1 MNIVVCVKN
10 VPEVAEEELEINDEG
25 ADVEREELGF
35 AINEWDNYA
44 VEEAVRIK
52 EALGGKVTV
61 VTIGND
67 DDEDVLR
74 RSLAMGA
81 DEAILVDG
89 EDLAGVDASAVS
101 LILSRVLKPLEFD
114 LALCG
119 AQAADDGFG
128 QVGVALAERLNLPY
142 ASLVTAARVGAGK
155 ITVDRELESGMYET
169 VELGL
174 PALLTIQSG
183 INEPRY
189 VSIMGIR
196 KARNAEIKN
205 LSLDDLDLSEDDV
218 RGTANWFESV
228 EMSLPPEGE
237 GAEILSG
244 SLDEICARAAA
255 IIKEKGGLG

>member
-25 ADVEREELGF
+25 TDIEREELGF
-35 AINEWDNYA
+35 ALNEWDNYA
-44 VEEAVRIK
+44 VEEAVRLK
-52 EALGGKVTV
+52 ESLGGAVTV
-61 VTIGND
+61 VTIGKD

-81 DEAILVDG
+81 DEAIMVEG
-89 EDLAGVDASAVS
+89 EELAGVDASAVS
-101 LILSRVLKPLEFD
+101 LALSKVLASLEYD
-114 LALCG
+114 LVLCG
-119 AQAADDGFG
+119 AQAADDNFG

-142 ASLVTAARVGAGK
+142 ASLVTAIRVENGR
-155 ITVDRELESGMYET
+155 ITAERELESGMYET

-196 KARNAEIKN
+196 KVRNMEIKQRG
-205 LSLDDLDLSEDDV
+205 LDDLELSGEDV
-218 RGTANWFESV
+218 AGEANWFESV
-228 EMSLPPEGE
+228 EMTLPSEGE

-255 IIKEKGGLG
+255 IIKEKGGLS

>member
-10 VPEVAEEELEINDEG
+10 VPEVAEEELEINDE
-25 ADVEREELGF
+25 ATDIEREELGF
-35 AINEWDNYA
+35 ALNEWDNYA
-44 VEEAVRIK
+44 VEEAVRLK
-52 EALGGKVTV
+52 EKLGGKVTV
-61 VTIGND
+61 VTIGAD
-67 DDEDVLR
+67 DDEDILR

-81 DEAILVDG
+81 DEAILVEG
-89 EDLAGVDASAVS
+89 EDIVGVDASAVS
-101 LILSRVLKPLEFD
+101 LVLSKTLESLEYD
-114 LALCG
+114 LVLCG

-142 ASLVTAARVGAGK
+142 ASLVTAVQVEGDK
-155 ITVDRELESGMYET
+155 ISADRELEAGMYET

-196 KARNAEIKN
+196 KVRSMTIENK
-205 LSLDDLDLSEDDV
+205 SLDDLGLSEEDV
-218 RGTANWFESV
+218 REQANWFESV
-228 EMSLPPEGE
+228 EMYLPAEGA

-255 IIKEKGGLG
+255 IIKEKGGLN